1 MINHIKASYYFPEP
15 YTGTVKIGDNENTI
29 VSIATEL
36 GLDTIIKRF
45 GDWVITTQGIDCLTK
60 SCSIT
65 TSQIEEENWVDKFK
79 DEWWVNNGD
88 FELIYYSAKDLMRLG
103 VLQNIPVTSQV

>member
-15 YTGTVKIGDNENTI
+15 YNGTIKIGDIENTI
-29 VSIATEL
+29 VDIATKLEL
-36 GLDTIIKRF
+36 NTILKRF

-65 TSQIEEENWVDKFK
+65 TGQLDEENWVDKLSN
-79 DEWWVNNGD
+79 EWWVNSGD

-103 VLQNIPVTSQV
+103 VLKNKSH

>member
-1 MINHIKASYYFPEP
+1 MINHTKASYYFPEP
-15 YTGTVKIGDNENTI
+15 YKGTVKVGESENTI
-29 VSIATEL
+29 IAVATEL

-60 SCSIT
+60 ECSIK
-65 TSQIEEENWVDKFK
+65 TSQIEEENWVNKLSN
-79 DEWWVNNGD
+79 EWWVNSGD

-103 VLQNIPVTSQV
+103 VLQNTPE

>member
-15 YTGTVKIGDNENTI
+15 YNGTVKIGETENTI
-29 VSIATEL
+29 ISLATEL
-36 GLDTIIKRF
+36 GLNTIIKRF

-60 SCSIT
+60 SCTIT
-65 TSQIEEENWVDKFK
+65 TSQIEEENWADKLK

-88 FELIYYSAKDLMRLG
+88 FELIYYSAKDLIRLG
-103 VLQNIPVTSQV
+103 VLQDI